1 MTFKKDGP
9 VLEHRQLFVL
19 ALVHFTADM
28 MGNFLPSIM
37 PAVQDFFK
45 ISLMMG
51 TGILFAYYFVHN
63 GLQVFIGHLRQD
75 KNRPLFLPIGICLCG
90 ALCFISI
97 LTGIR
102 FAYPL
107 ILIGAVIGAS
117 GIAMM
122 HTEGLRALHSLTALP
137 PSVSTAYFMCG
148 GFLGAAFGQW
158 ASALLVEKQGLKGL
172 LWLLP
177 LPVIVLV
184 LFRIFRIRL
193 AVDDG
198 RNENNNGDEE
208 RYPFVQ
214 VFSMALVSAVGAFM
228 LLWFVPQRL
237 NELGF
242 SLGFGGFSLMMF
254 TLASAAGSFYWGRL
268 AHRKGHL
275 SCTLYALSVN
285 LPLII
290 LYLALI
296 DKAWAVVFIS
306 VIGFFGAGAYVVMVT
321 MARQAVGLKIG
332 QRMGLLV
339 GGTWAVAGAVAL
351 VVAKF
356 LNSAMLLNLS
366 PVCYIISLI
375 IGLWIYGK
383 NKKRS
388 FAV

>member
-9 VLEHRQLFVL
+9 ASEHQQLFVL

-28 MGNFLPSIM
+28 MGNFIPSIM
-37 PAVQDFFK
+37 PAIRDFFTLT
-45 ISLMMG
+45 LMMG

-75 KNRPLFLPIGICLCG
+75 QSRPLFLTLGICLCG

-97 LTGIR
+97 FAGIG

-107 ILIGAVIGAS
+107 ILAGAVIGAS

-122 HTEGLRALHSLTALP
+122 HTEGLRALHSLSGLP
-137 PSVSTAYFMCG
+137 PSVSTAYFMSG

-172 LWLLP
+172 YWFLLLP
-177 LPVIVLV
+177 VVALILV
-184 LFRIFRIRL
+184 QIFKIRL

-198 RNENNNGDEE
+198 RNNDNNGETE
-208 RYPFVQ
+208 RYPFGQ

-237 NELGF
+237 KELGF
-242 SLGFGGFSLMMF
+242 SLSFGGFSLMMF
-254 TLASAAGSFYWGRL
+254 TLASAAGSFFGGRL
-268 AHRKGHL
+268 AHKRGHL
-275 SCTLYALSVN
+275 LSTIQSLAVN
-285 LPLII
+285 CPLLV
-290 LYLALI
+290 LYLLLM
-296 DKAWAVVFIS
+296 DKTWAVLLLF
-306 VIGFFGAGAYVVMVT
+306 VIGFFGAAAYVVMVT

-351 VVAKF
+351 AVAAF
-356 LNSAMLLNLS
+356 LGTQMLLSLA
-366 PVCYIISLI
+366 PVCYVISLI
-375 IGLWIYGK
+375 IGLWINRK
-383 NKKRS
+383 NK
-388 FAV
+388 A